1 MTEVSYRLVF
11 NENDQELVFLGS
23 MRPEQASNIRKDM
36 TILFNIAQQMQ
47 GTLYLNFKKLR
58 YINNTAF
65 NELAW
70 ILSKVLES
78 NLQLRIKVITSSVM
92 PWASRKLQHLAK
104 LFANV
109 IVEQYDGNF
118 YPGQS
123 VIENEQ
129 FIPVLRTQT
138 KIIWQQERDY
148 LPRHGLKPGMKIAEI
163 CCGIGD
169 FAVLIYKEFKPKMI
183 VAIDHSRPALKYA
196 RKIAKEFS
204 IHNIKYHYGD
214 AANLMLP
221 DNEFDFVTCRLSLQV
236 FNKPEQ
242 ILKELYRICVPGGRI
257 YLTNETYSRTFGYP
271 KTDSIAWTYKE
282 AYNLFRN
289 LGMDLDFGIKM
300 HFSML
305 DIGMEDVLIEPMIIT
320 TNANNREDFKK
331 VIGSWKEYITN
342 DLAIAAGKDDNYRKK
357 LRDGFDN
364 HIHIVNCSKGFSG
377 WPIWVGSGSKPIN

>member
-1 MTEVSYRLVF
+1 MTDVSYRLVF

-58 YINNTAF
+58 HINNTAF

-78 NLQLRIKVITSSVM
+78 NLQLRIKVITSSVV
-92 PWASRKLQHLAK
+92 PWASQKLQRLAE

-123 VIENEQ
+123 VIEKER

-138 KIIWQQERDY
+138 KIIWPQERDY

-183 VAIDHSRPALKYA
+183 VAIDHSHPALKYA
-196 RKIAKEFS
+196 RKIAKEFG
-204 IHNIKYHYGD
+204 IHGIKYHYGD

-221 DNEFDFVTCRLSLQV
+221 DNEFDFVTCRLSLQI
-236 FNKPEQ
+236 FHKPEQ

-257 YLTNETYSRTFGYP
+257 YLTNETCSKIFGYP
-271 KTDSIAWTYKE
+271 KTSSIAWTYKE
-282 AYNLFRN
+282 LSGLFQN
-289 LGMDLDFGIKM
+289 VGIDFEFGIKM
-300 HFSML
+300 YFYMMDCGL
-305 DIGMEDVLIEPMIIT
+305 TDILIDPMTIT
-320 TNANNREDFKK
+320 TNKNNRDDFIA
-331 VIGSWKEYITN
+331 VVNNWKEYTIAN
-342 DLAIAAGKDDNYRKK
+342 DMVMANKDDNYRRE
-357 LRDGFDN
+357 LCEGFDD
-364 HIHIVNCSKGFSG
+364 HICIINNPKGFSG
-377 WPIWVGSGSKPIN
+377 WPIWVGSGSKPR